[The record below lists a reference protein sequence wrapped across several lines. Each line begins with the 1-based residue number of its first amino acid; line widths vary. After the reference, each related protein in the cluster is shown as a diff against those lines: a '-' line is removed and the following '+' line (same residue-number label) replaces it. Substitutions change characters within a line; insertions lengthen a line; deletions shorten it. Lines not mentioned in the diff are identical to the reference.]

1 MVVYARDEVDIVRQT
16 LREFL
21 ANGPSLRELDRRLG
35 RSQNYVSRLLRGALM
50 GLTFDAAFEI
60 VNAADLS
67 VPDFLRRLADK
78 IEKTEMNLALDPEGL
93 ERARLARATRQFL
106 EQVNPEAL
114 KAVLQPIIEEV
125 LAHQR
130 KEG

>member
-1 MVVYARDEVDIVRQT
+1 MVYVGDEVDIVRKT

-50 GLTFDAAFEI
+50 GLTFEAAFEI
-60 VNAADLS
+60 VDAAELS
-67 VPDFLRRLADK
+67 VPDFLRRLADR
-78 IEKTEMNLALDPEGL
+78 IEKAELDEAFDPKGL
-93 ERARLARATRQFL
+93 EQARLARATTQFL

-114 KAVLQPIIEEV
+114 KAVLQPIIEEI
-125 LAHQR
+125 LDRQR